1 MLGTIF
7 LVIIGLYCATLL
19 FFFAGLFK
27 KGGRQSALKPF
38 VSIVI
43 PAKNEAKNIINI
55 LNNLSQQ
62 TYPEDLFEVIVVDDK
77 SQDYTATIVND
88 FMGNISNL
96 QLLSTAGVESS
107 LRYKKHPLNLGIRK
121 SQGEIL
127 LLTDADCTVSS
138 NWIAAMVSSF
148 TENVGMVIGYS
159 EASPVR
165 TITQKLEA
173 LDFLMLLSAARGS
186 AALGD
191 PYACTG
197 QNLAYRRQAFDAV
210 EGFSAF
216 ASQVGGDDTLLMQQI
231 KRQTSWEIVF
241 SPDPDSFVKST
252 PQETAWGFITQRI
265 RWASDTL
272 QVWKTDP
279 LFFGI
284 IVVTFLANLLSL
296 TFPFMLFNNPLL
308 IPIVCYGLCAKFAV
322 EGAVMLKGT
331 SFFNRQELRSV
342 YLLWFLLQIPYITFM
357 GLLSF
362 FGNFLPWGGKQ
373 NR

>member
-1 MLGTIF
+1 LLGTIF

-27 KGGRQSALKPF
+27 KGGRQSVLKPF

-43 PAKNEAKNIINI
+43 PAKNEAKNIVNI

>member
-7 LVIIGLYCATLL
+7 LVIIGLYCATIL

-27 KGGRQSALKPF
+27 KGGRQSVLKPF

-43 PAKNEAKNIINI
+43 PAKNEAKNIVNI

-210 EGFSAF
+210 GGFSAF

-231 KRQTSWEIVF
+231 KRKTSWEIVF

-296 TFPFMLFNNPLL
+296 TFPFMLFDNPLL

-342 YLLWFLLQIPYITFM
+342 YLLWSLLQIPYITFM

>member
-27 KGGRQSALKPF
+27 KGGRQSVLKPF

-210 EGFSAF
+210 GGFSAF

-265 RWASDTL
+265 RWATDTL

>member
-27 KGGRQSALKPF
+27 KGGRQSVLKPF

-43 PAKNEAKNIINI
+43 PAKNEAKNIVNI

-265 RWASDTL
+265 RWATDTL

-296 TFPFMLFNNPLL
+296 TFPFMLFDNPLL

>member
-27 KGGRQSALKPF
+27 KGGRQSVLKPF

-43 PAKNEAKNIINI
+43 PAKNEAKNIVNI

-138 NWIAAMVSSF
+138 NWITAMVSSF

-265 RWASDTL
+265 RWATDTL

>member
-27 KGGRQSALKPF
+27 KGGRQSVLKPF

-43 PAKNEAKNIINI
+43 PAKNEAKNIVNI

-272 QVWKTDP
+272 QLWKTDP

-308 IPIVCYGLCAKFAV
+308 IPIVGYGLCAKFVV

>member
-27 KGGRQSALKPF
+27 KGGRQSVLKPF

-43 PAKNEAKNIINI
+43 PAKNEAKNIVNI

-96 QLLSTAGVESS
+96 QLLSTAGIESS

-138 NWIAAMVSSF
+138 NWISAMVSSF

-210 EGFSAF
+210 GGFSAF

-265 RWASDTL
+265 RWATDTL

-284 IVVTFLANLLSL
+284 IVVTFLANLFSL
-296 TFPFMLFNNPLL
+296 TFPFMLFDNPLL

>member
-27 KGGRQSALKPF
+27 KGGRQSVLKPF

-43 PAKNEAKNIINI
+43 PAKNEAKNIVNI

-138 NWIAAMVSSF
+138 NWISAMVSSF

-265 RWASDTL
+265 RWATDTL

>member
-1 MLGTIF
+1 LLGTIF

-27 KGGRQSALKPF
+27 KGGRQSVLKPF

-43 PAKNEAKNIINI
+43 PAKNEAKNIVNI

-265 RWASDTL
+265 RWATDTL

-284 IVVTFLANLLSL
+284 IVVTFLANLFSL

>member
-43 PAKNEAKNIINI
+43 PAKNEAKNIVNI

-210 EGFSAF
+210 GGFSAF

-265 RWASDTL
+265 RWATDTL

-296 TFPFMLFNNPLL
+296 TFPFMLFDNPLL

>member
-43 PAKNEAKNIINI
+43 PAKNEAKNIVNI

-210 EGFSAF
+210 GGFSAF

-296 TFPFMLFNNPLL
+296 TFPFMLFDNPLL

>member
-27 KGGRQSALKPF
+27 KGGRQSVLKPF

-43 PAKNEAKNIINI
+43 PAKNEAKNIVNI

-265 RWASDTL
+265 RWATDTL

-284 IVVTFLANLLSL
+284 IVVTFLANLFSL

-322 EGAVMLKGT
+322 ESAVMLKGT

>member
-27 KGGRQSALKPF
+27 KGGRQSVLKPF

-43 PAKNEAKNIINI
+43 PAKNEAKNIVNI

-210 EGFSAF
+210 GGFSAF

-265 RWASDTL
+265 RWATDTL

-296 TFPFMLFNNPLL
+296 TFPFMLFNNPQL

>member
-27 KGGRQSALKPF
+27 KGGRQSVLKPF

-43 PAKNEAKNIINI
+43 PAKNEAKNIVNI

-265 RWASDTL
+265 RWATDTL

>member
-27 KGGRQSALKPF
+27 KGGRQSVLKPF

-43 PAKNEAKNIINI
+43 PAKNEAKNIVNI

-265 RWASDTL
+265 RWATDTL

-308 IPIVCYGLCAKFAV
+308 IPIVCYGLCAKFVV

>member
-210 EGFSAF
+210 GGFSAF

-308 IPIVCYGLCAKFAV
+308 IPIVCYGLCAKFVV

-342 YLLWFLLQIPYITFM
+342 YLLWSLLQIPYITFM

>member
-27 KGGRQSALKPF
+27 KGGRQSVLKPF

-43 PAKNEAKNIINI
+43 PAKNEAKNIVNI

-265 RWASDTL
+265 RWATDTL

-284 IVVTFLANLLSL
+284 IVVTFLANLFSL

>member
-210 EGFSAF
+210 GGFSAF

-231 KRQTSWEIVF
+231 KRKTSWEIVF

-296 TFPFMLFNNPLL
+296 TFPFMLFDNPLL

-342 YLLWFLLQIPYITFM
+342 YLLWFFLQIPYITFM

>member
-27 KGGRQSALKPF
+27 KGGRQSVLKPF

-43 PAKNEAKNIINI
+43 PAKNEAKNIVNI

-96 QLLSTAGVESS
+96 QLLSTAGIESS

-265 RWASDTL
+265 RWATDTL

>member
-27 KGGRQSALKPF
+27 KGGRQSVLKPF

-43 PAKNEAKNIINI
+43 PAKNEAKNIVNI

-173 LDFLMLLSAARGS
+173 
-186 AALGD
+186 
-191 PYACTG
+191 
-197 QNLAYRRQAFDAV
+197 
-210 EGFSAF
+210 
-216 ASQVGGDDTLLMQQI
+216 
-231 KRQTSWEIVF
+231 
-241 SPDPDSFVKST
+241 
-252 PQETAWGFITQRI
+252 
-265 RWASDTL
+265 
-272 QVWKTDP
+272 
-279 LFFGI
+279 
-284 IVVTFLANLLSL
+284 
-296 TFPFMLFNNPLL
+296 
-308 IPIVCYGLCAKFAV
+308 
-322 EGAVMLKGT
+322 
-331 SFFNRQELRSV
+331 
-342 YLLWFLLQIPYITFM
+342 
-357 GLLSF
+357 
-362 FGNFLPWGGKQ
+362 
-373 NR
+373 

>member
-265 RWASDTL
+265 RWATDTL

>member
-27 KGGRQSALKPF
+27 KGGRQSVLKPF

-138 NWIAAMVSSF
+138 NWISAMVSSF

-265 RWASDTL
+265 RWATDTL

-296 TFPFMLFNNPLL
+296 TFPFMLFNNPQL

>member
-27 KGGRQSALKPF
+27 KGGRQSVLKPF

-43 PAKNEAKNIINI
+43 PAKNEAKNIVNI

-127 LLTDADCTVSS
+127 LLTDADCIVSS
-138 NWIAAMVSSF
+138 NWIATMVSSF

-265 RWASDTL
+265 RWATDTL

>member
-27 KGGRQSALKPF
+27 KGGRQSVLKPF

-43 PAKNEAKNIINI
+43 PAKNEAKNIVNI

-96 QLLSTAGVESS
+96 QLLSTAGIESS

-210 EGFSAF
+210 GGFSAF

-265 RWASDTL
+265 RWATDTL

>member
-27 KGGRQSALKPF
+27 KGGRQSVLKPF

-43 PAKNEAKNIINI
+43 PAKNEAKNIVNI

-96 QLLSTAGVESS
+96 QLLSTAGIESS

-138 NWIAAMVSSF
+138 NWISAMVSSF

-210 EGFSAF
+210 GGFSAF

-265 RWASDTL
+265 RWATDTL

-296 TFPFMLFNNPLL
+296 TFPFMLFNNPQL

>member
-27 KGGRQSALKPF
+27 KGGRQSVLKPF

-43 PAKNEAKNIINI
+43 PAKNEAKNIVNI

-210 EGFSAF
+210 GGFSAF

-265 RWASDTL
+265 RWATDTL

>member
-27 KGGRQSALKPF
+27 KGGRQSVLKPF

-43 PAKNEAKNIINI
+43 PAKNEAKNIVNI

-265 RWASDTL
+265 RWATDTL

-284 IVVTFLANLLSL
+284 IVVTFLANLFSL
-296 TFPFMLFNNPLL
+296 TFPFMLFNNPQL

>member
-27 KGGRQSALKPF
+27 KGGRQSVLKPF

-43 PAKNEAKNIINI
+43 PAKNEAKNIVNI

-173 LDFLMLLSAARGS
+173 LDFLMLLSAARDS

-265 RWASDTL
+265 RWATDTL

-284 IVVTFLANLLSL
+284 IVVTFLANLFSL

>member
-1 MLGTIF
+1 LLGTIF

-27 KGGRQSALKPF
+27 KGGRQSVLKPF

-43 PAKNEAKNIINI
+43 PAKNEAKNIVNI

-265 RWASDTL
+265 RWATDTL

>member
-27 KGGRQSALKPF
+27 KGGRQSVLKPF

-43 PAKNEAKNIINI
+43 PAKNEAKNIVNI

-210 EGFSAF
+210 GGFSAF

>member
-43 PAKNEAKNIINI
+43 PAKNEAKNIVNI

-265 RWASDTL
+265 RWATDTL

>member
-43 PAKNEAKNIINI
+43 PAKNEAKNIVNI

-210 EGFSAF
+210 GGFSAF

-308 IPIVCYGLCAKFAV
+308 IPIVCYGLCAKFVV

>member
-1 MLGTIF
+1 LLGTIF

-43 PAKNEAKNIINI
+43 PAKNEAKNIVNI

-265 RWASDTL
+265 RWATDTL

>member
-27 KGGRQSALKPF
+27 KGGRQSVLKPF

-43 PAKNEAKNIINI
+43 PAKNEAKNIVNI

-210 EGFSAF
+210 GGFSAF

-265 RWASDTL
+265 RWATDTL

-296 TFPFMLFNNPLL
+296 TFPFMLFDNPLL

>member
-27 KGGRQSALKPF
+27 KGGRQSVLKPF

-43 PAKNEAKNIINI
+43 PAKNEAKNIVNI

-62 TYPEDLFEVIVVDDK
+62 TYQEDLFEVIVVDDK

-138 NWIAAMVSSF
+138 NWISAMVSSF

-265 RWASDTL
+265 RWATDTL

>member
-210 EGFSAF
+210 GGFSAF

-296 TFPFMLFNNPLL
+296 TFPFMLFDNPLL
-308 IPIVCYGLCAKFAV
+308 IPIVGYGLCAKFVV

>member
-27 KGGRQSALKPF
+27 KGGRQSVLKPF

-265 RWASDTL
+265 RWATDTL

-284 IVVTFLANLLSL
+284 IVVTFLANLFSL